1 MKPSILG
8 DWHPPL
14 ASGMEKPMRTIR
26 HLLGHGAGFAG
37 VMIAIGSILRA
48 IPFGLLRFLPFTHGL
63 TTLWIGGPL
72 SIALVALAA
81 VILGGGDSGG

>member
-1 MKPSILG
+1 
-8 DWHPPL
+8 
-14 ASGMEKPMRTIR
+14 MEKPMRTIVR
-26 HLLGHGAGFAG
+26 LLGHGAGFAG

-48 IPFGLLRFLPFTHGL
+48 IPFGLLRFLPFSHGL

-81 VILGGGDSGG
+81 VILGGGDGGG